1 MIQLE
6 NNNWLCLVFLSFY
19 LVVKLQTMIQIFFI
33 ETTVQQNGLYHWQ
46 FNGGILL
53 WNYLWYLNF
62 LKYIDNIDGCIYA
75 LQVGTKVFLKS
86 WKNRNTNV
94 ALATIVSCDPTRRV
108 GGVELGNEFL
118 MVHVDLALA
127 KSEDLI
133 RPYKGYKIVGHV
145 VGLEIAWSAIFVCSY
160 LLLLTSEMCFSSS

>member
-1 MIQLE
+1 M
-6 NNNWLCLVFLSFY
+6 
-19 LVVKLQTMIQIFFI
+19 
-33 ETTVQQNGLYHWQ
+33 
-46 FNGGILL
+46 
-53 WNYLWYLNF
+53 
-62 LKYIDNIDGCIYA
+62 
-75 LQVGTKVFLKS
+75 
-86 WKNRNTNV
+86 

-145 VGLEIAWSAIFVCSY
+145 VGLEIVACNFQMFLSLT
-160 LLLLTSEMCFSSS
+160 LLEMCFSLHNGILMLIIFFAIIC

>member
-1 MIQLE
+1 MIELE

-19 LVVKLQTMIQIFFI
+19 LVVKLQTMIQFFFI

-94 ALATIVSCDPTRRV
+94 ALATIVSCDPTQQSWRCWARKWIFNGSCRSCIGKIRR
-108 GGVELGNEFL
+108 F
-118 MVHVDLALA
+118 D
-127 KSEDLI
+127 
-133 RPYKGYKIVGHV
+133 
-145 VGLEIAWSAIFVCSY
+145 
-160 LLLLTSEMCFSSS
+160 

>member
-1 MIQLE
+1 M
-6 NNNWLCLVFLSFY
+6 
-19 LVVKLQTMIQIFFI
+19 
-33 ETTVQQNGLYHWQ
+33 
-46 FNGGILL
+46 
-53 WNYLWYLNF
+53 
-62 LKYIDNIDGCIYA
+62 
-75 LQVGTKVFLKS
+75 
-86 WKNRNTNV
+86 

-145 VGLEIAWSAIFVCSY
+145 VGLKIAWPAIFVCSY